1 MGARKGSL
9 YGVLRDCQ
17 EPHRSFISPKT
28 RVKNLY
34 LSGQN
39 IILHGVLG
47 VTIGAVLTCGS
58 ILGFDYLINKIRE
71 KI

>member
-1 MGARKGSL
+1 
-9 YGVLRDCQ
+9 VLRDCN
-17 EPHRSFISPKT
+17 EPHKSFISPKT

-39 IILHGVLG
+39 IILHGILG

-58 ILGFDYLINKIRE
+58 ILGFEYLLEKIRNE
-71 KI
+71 V